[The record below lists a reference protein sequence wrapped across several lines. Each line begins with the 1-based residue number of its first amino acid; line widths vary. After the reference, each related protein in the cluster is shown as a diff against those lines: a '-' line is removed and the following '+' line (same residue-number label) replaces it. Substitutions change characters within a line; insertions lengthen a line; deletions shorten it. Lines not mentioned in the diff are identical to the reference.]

1 MNIFFFCNNLY
12 IRYSLA
18 ECLISELNDIF
29 PKNSQSFTILYDIAC
44 SLHAHVMNNRSSIN
58 FINSKLNWGVSI
70 FHAYAH
76 SMKCQLK
83 YHPRIQ
89 EGIGLTDGESLERI
103 WSYLGRFVSN
113 TKHMRPAHRLD
124 ILSLAIEHIS
134 KRMITNLGNFI
145 YKLFVLIMF
154 YYISK

>member
-1 MNIFFFCNNLY
+1 M
-12 IRYSLA
+12 
-18 ECLISELNDIF
+18 F
-29 PKNSQSFTILYDIAC
+29 PKDSQSLTILYDIAC
-44 SLHAHVMNNRSSIN
+44 SLHAHVMNNNSAIN
-58 FINSKLNWGVSI
+58 FIKSKLNWGVSI

-76 SMKCQLK
+76 SVKCQLK

-124 ILSLAIEHIS
+124 ILSLAIQHIS
-134 KRMITNLGNFI
+134 NRMIANLGNFI
-145 YKLFVLIMF
+145 YKLFVLMIIF
-154 YYISK
+154 LLY